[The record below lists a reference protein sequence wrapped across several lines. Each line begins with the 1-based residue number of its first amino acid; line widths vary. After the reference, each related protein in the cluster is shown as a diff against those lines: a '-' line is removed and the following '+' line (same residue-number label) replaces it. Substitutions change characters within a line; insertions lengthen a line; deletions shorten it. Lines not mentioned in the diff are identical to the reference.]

1 MFNKLKVGTRL
12 GILVALLSII
22 VMAVGYAGMRGMN
35 FSNGKL
41 KTVYEDRTVALGQLA
56 KIGDAMLRIRHRSVQ
71 ATLGASPTE
80 VETELAHA
88 EKHDAAF
95 KKNMADYLGT
105 VLTAEEKKLSDD
117 FTPAWNVYND
127 KRAAA
132 MALARSGKQ
141 NAAAEAMRGIE
152 KDFDVPLDLLTRL
165 RTLQEDVAR
174 QEYQDAVRQYDDTTR
189 LNAGLIGG
197 GVLLGVLL
205 SWVLIRSLLRQ
216 LGGEPGYAAQI
227 VGEVANGNLAV
238 DIRVRDGDRSSLL
251 YSMKQMVDKLAQ
263 VVAEVTN
270 GAQVLTGA
278 SEEVSAT
285 AQSLSQA
292 ASEQAAGGT
301 VGVIGT
307 NSGTAGTNILSATA
321 ALATGSTSSIATAV
335 GSLGGGLNMALAPRI
350 NGQYYLGALANF
362 LQNSGDA
369 NVLST
374 PNLMTLDNEE
384 AKIVIGN
391 NVPFVT
397 GSYANTTGSS
407 TVNPFNTVERKDVGL
422 MLRVRPQIS
431 ENGTVKMAIYQEV
444 SKIDASTLKDT
455 NGPTTSKRS
464 IESNVVVDD
473 GNIIVIGGLLEDS
486 YSQAMRV
493 PRSAWRRP
501 VVPTRCDA

>member
-270 GAQVLTGA
+270 GAQVLAGA

-292 ASEQAAGGT
+292 ASEQAAG
-301 VGVIGT
+301 
-307 NSGTAGTNILSATA
+307 
-321 ALATGSTSSIATAV
+321 
-335 GSLGGGLNMALAPRI
+335 
-350 NGQYYLGALANF
+350 
-362 LQNSGDA
+362 
-369 NVLST
+369 
-374 PNLMTLDNEE
+374 
-384 AKIVIGN
+384 
-391 NVPFVT
+391 
-397 GSYANTTGSS
+397 
-407 TVNPFNTVERKDVGL
+407 
-422 MLRVRPQIS
+422 
-431 ENGTVKMAIYQEV
+431 
-444 SKIDASTLKDT
+444 
-455 NGPTTSKRS
+455 
-464 IESNVVVDD
+464 
-473 GNIIVIGGLLEDS
+473 
-486 YSQAMRV
+486 
-493 PRSAWRRP
+493 SAWRAGTAVSVAEMADRAAVEGGPARVGGLRGAGGASAACNAAAWNAAGCKAAGSARSHRMPGRTRTGLAATGCQPGPRP
-501 VVPTRCDA
+501 ARC